1 MAKVGA
7 VLIKQEDIQRRVK
20 ELGEKI
26 SADYDSYRPVLVGIL
41 RGAFVFLSDLLRH
54 LTVPA
59 TVDFITIAGYG
70 DEAKHSGVVRLLS
83 DLNTNIE
90 GKDVIV
96 VEDIVDTGLT
106 LNYLLEIFRA
116 RKPNSLTVCAL
127 LDKREQRQVAVP
139 LTYVGFQIPN
149 RFVVG
154 YGLDHR
160 QEHRQLPYIAILEE
174 E

>member
-1 MAKVGA
+1 MSEVGQ
-7 VLIKQEDIQRRVK
+7 VLFKEEEIQRRVK
-20 ELGEKI
+20 ELGAKI
-26 SADYDSYRPVLVGIL
+26 SADYQSYQPVMVGIL
-41 RGAFVFLSDLLRH
+41 RGAFVFLADLLRH
-54 LTVPA
+54 LTIPV

-70 DEAKHSGVVRLLS
+70 DEKEHSGVVRLLA
-83 DLNTNIE
+83 DLSTNIE

-116 RKPNSLTVCAL
+116 RKPNSLTVCTL
-127 LDKREQRQVAVP
+127 LDKQGERQVDVP
-139 LTYVGFQIPN
+139 LNYVGFKVPS

-154 YGLDHR
+154 YGLDYR
-160 QEHRQLPYIAILEE
+160 QEHRGLPYIAILEE

>member
-1 MAKVGA
+1 VAKVGV
-7 VLIKQEDIQRRVK
+7 VLIKEEDIQRRVK
-20 ELGEKI
+20 ELAAKI
-26 SADYDSYRPVLVGIL
+26 SADYQTYHPVFVGIL
-41 RGAFVFLSDLLRH
+41 RGAFVFLADLLRN

-59 TVDFITIAGYG
+59 TVDFITISGYG
-70 DEAKHSGVVRLLS
+70 EGTKHSGAVRLLS

-90 GKDVIV
+90 GQDVIV

-127 LDKREQRQVAVP
+127 LDKREKRKVAVP

-149 RFVVG
+149 QFVVG
-154 YGLDHR
+154 YGLDYK
-160 QEHRQLPYIAILEE
+160 QENRQLPYIAVLEE
-174 E
+174 T